1 MVWVIAFGE
10 LFFGDLW
17 CVVWGYGGM
26 RTHFSLLNPDRR
38 QIVARDWIRVAL
50 GMFAVAFG
58 ANLFAPLLPAYRIT
72 DALNQSQV
80 TFLFAI
86 YVAGLIPALLICG
99 PLSDRLGRRA
109 IIRPALITSAAGSV
123 VLLTGVWFHFPSL
136 LIGRLIVGIS
146 MGMVMAAGAS
156 WIKEIAPVAPQISAR
171 RATVALSAGFSLGPL
186 ASGLV
191 AEFAPRPDVIPYLVH
206 LALLLGI
213 TPLTWNASG
222 GLPTSAHSD
231 TPQRFFSSA
240 TLSPRF
246 LWAVAAWAPWV
257 FGAACT
263 SFVVLPTIAES
274 SYPIAFAGLIACIT
288 MGTGVLVQPL
298 VTRISSS
305 SFIPPAIFG
314 LGLTTVGMLL
324 SLIVALTQNVWSVF
338 PAALTLGAAYGVMM
352 VSGLREVQIIA
363 PPAELGAAT
372 AIYYSLTYVGFFAPF
387 VISFAAPKFGF
398 VPVFVF
404 GAIIAMVSMYPVAK
418 VAQSAVRSDGAS

>member
-1 MVWVIAFGE
+1 M
-10 LFFGDLW
+10 
-17 CVVWGYGGM
+17 
-26 RTHFSLLNPDRR
+26 
-38 QIVARDWIRVAL
+38 ARDWIRVAL

-86 YVAGLIPALLICG
+86 YVAGLIPALLVCG

-136 LIGRLIVGIS
+136 LIGRLVVGIS

-206 LALLLGI
+206 LALLLSI
-213 TPLTWNASG
+213 APLTWNASG
-222 GLPTSAHSD
+222 GLPTSAPSD

-398 VPVFVF
+398 VPVFIF
-404 GAIIAMVSMYPVAK
+404 GAIIALVSMYPVAK

>member
-1 MVWVIAFGE
+1 MI
-10 LFFGDLW
+10 
-17 CVVWGYGGM
+17 
-26 RTHFSLLNPDRR
+26 
-38 QIVARDWIRVAL
+38 RDWIRVAL

-136 LIGRLIVGIS
+136 LIGRLVVGIS

>member
-1 MVWVIAFGE
+1 M
-10 LFFGDLW
+10 
-17 CVVWGYGGM
+17 
-26 RTHFSLLNPDRR
+26 
-38 QIVARDWIRVAL
+38 ARDWIRVAL

-86 YVAGLIPALLICG
+86 YVAGLIPALLVCG

-136 LIGRLIVGIS
+136 LIGRLVVGIS

-191 AEFAPRPDVIPYLVH
+191 AEYAPRPDVIPYLVH
-206 LALLLGI
+206 LALLLSI
-213 TPLTWNASG
+213 APLTWNASG
-222 GLPTSAHSD
+222 GLPTSAPSD

-398 VPVFVF
+398 VPVFIF
-404 GAIIAMVSMYPVAK
+404 GAIIALVSMYPVAK

>member
-1 MVWVIAFGE
+1 M
-10 LFFGDLW
+10 
-17 CVVWGYGGM
+17 
-26 RTHFSLLNPDRR
+26 
-38 QIVARDWIRVAL
+38 ARDWIRVAL

-191 AEFAPRPDVIPYLVH
+191 AEFAPRPDVIPYLAH

-404 GAIIAMVSMYPVAK
+404 GAIIALVSMYPVAK
-418 VAQSAVRSDGAS
+418 VAQSAVRSERAS

>member
-1 MVWVIAFGE
+1 MI
-10 LFFGDLW
+10 
-17 CVVWGYGGM
+17 
-26 RTHFSLLNPDRR
+26 
-38 QIVARDWIRVAL
+38 RDWIRVAL

-109 IIRPALITSAAGSV
+109 IIRPALITSAVGSA

-136 LIGRLIVGIS
+136 LVGRLIIGIS

-191 AEFAPRPDVIPYLVH
+191 AEFTPRPDVIPYLVH
-206 LALLLGI
+206 LALLLSI

-222 GLPTSAHSD
+222 GLPAAGHSD
-231 TPQRFFSSA
+231 SPQRFFSSA

-274 SYPIAFAGLIACIT
+274 HYPIAFAGLIACIT

-324 SLIVALTQNVWSVF
+324 SLIVVLTQNVWSVF
-338 PAALTLGAAYGVMM
+338 PAALALGAAYGVMM

-404 GAIIAMVSMYPVAK
+404 GAIIALVSMYPVAK

>member
-1 MVWVIAFGE
+1 M
-10 LFFGDLW
+10 
-17 CVVWGYGGM
+17 
-26 RTHFSLLNPDRR
+26 
-38 QIVARDWIRVAL
+38 ARDWIRVAL

-136 LIGRLIVGIS
+136 LIGRLVVGIS

-338 PAALTLGAAYGVMM
+338 PAALPLGAAYGVMM

-404 GAIIAMVSMYPVAK
+404 GAIIALVSMYPVAK

>member
-1 MVWVIAFGE
+1 M
-10 LFFGDLW
+10 
-17 CVVWGYGGM
+17 
-26 RTHFSLLNPDRR
+26 
-38 QIVARDWIRVAL
+38 ARDWIRVAL

-136 LIGRLIVGIS
+136 LIGRLVVGIS

-222 GLPTSAHSD
+222 GLPTSAPSD

-398 VPVFVF
+398 VPVFIF
-404 GAIIAMVSMYPVAK
+404 GAIIALVSMYPVAK
-418 VAQSAVRSDGAS
+418 VAQSAVRSVGAS

>member
-1 MVWVIAFGE
+1 M
-10 LFFGDLW
+10 
-17 CVVWGYGGM
+17 
-26 RTHFSLLNPDRR
+26 
-38 QIVARDWIRVAL
+38 ARDWIRVAL

-136 LIGRLIVGIS
+136 LIGRLVVGIS

-404 GAIIAMVSMYPVAK
+404 GAIIALVSMYPVAK

>member
-1 MVWVIAFGE
+1 
-10 LFFGDLW
+10 
-17 CVVWGYGGM
+17 
-26 RTHFSLLNPDRR
+26 
-38 QIVARDWIRVAL
+38 
-50 GMFAVAFG
+50 
-58 ANLFAPLLPAYRIT
+58 
-72 DALNQSQV
+72 
-80 TFLFAI
+80 
-86 YVAGLIPALLICG
+86 
-99 PLSDRLGRRA
+99 
-109 IIRPALITSAAGSV
+109 
-123 VLLTGVWFHFPSL
+123 
-136 LIGRLIVGIS
+136 

-191 AEFAPRPDVIPYLVH
+191 AEFTPRPDVIPYLVH
-206 LALLLGI
+206 LALLLFI
-213 TPLTWNASG
+213 APITWNASG
-222 GLPTSAHSD
+222 GLPNAAHSD
-231 TPQRFFSSA
+231 SPQRFFSSA

-274 SYPIAFAGLIACIT
+274 RYPIAFAGLIACIT

-338 PAALTLGAAYGVMM
+338 PAALALGAAYGVMM

-398 VPVFVF
+398 VPVFIF
-404 GAIIAMVSMYPVAK
+404 GAIIALVSTYPVAK

>member
-1 MVWVIAFGE
+1 M
-10 LFFGDLW
+10 
-17 CVVWGYGGM
+17 
-26 RTHFSLLNPDRR
+26 T
-38 QIVARDWIRVAL
+38 RDWIRVAL
-50 GMFAVAFG
+50 GMFVVAFG
-58 ANLFAPLLPAYRIT
+58 ANLFAPLLPAYRMV
-72 DALNQSQV
+72 DSLNQSQV

-86 YVAGLIPALLICG
+86 YVAGLIPALLIGG
-99 PLSDRLGRRA
+99 PLSDRIGRRA
-109 IIRPALITSAAGSV
+109 VIRPALITAALGSL
-123 VLLTGVWFHFPSL
+123 VLLTGVWFEFASL
-136 LIGRLIVGIS
+136 MVGRLIVGIS

-156 WIKEIAPVAPQISAR
+156 WIKEIAPVAPQVSAR
-171 RATVALSAGFSLGPL
+171 RATIALSAGFSLGPL

-206 LALLLGI
+206 LALLLI
-213 TPLTWNASG
+213 IAPLTWNASG
-222 GLPTSAHSD
+222 GLPLEDSKNNPS
-231 TPQRFFSSA
+231 RFFSPA
-240 TLSPRF
+240 ILSPRF

-257 FGAACT
+257 FGSACT

-274 SYPIAFAGLIACIT
+274 RYPIAFAGLIACIT

-314 LGLTTVGMLL
+314 LSLTTVGMLL

-338 PAALTLGAAYGVMM
+338 PAALALGAAYGVMM

-387 VISFAAPKFGF
+387 IISLAAPKFGF
-398 VPVFVF
+398 VPVFIF
-404 GAIIAMVSMYPVAK
+404 GAVIALVSTYPVAK

>member
-1 MVWVIAFGE
+1 M
-10 LFFGDLW
+10 
-17 CVVWGYGGM
+17 
-26 RTHFSLLNPDRR
+26 
-38 QIVARDWIRVAL
+38 ARDWIRVAL

-136 LIGRLIVGIS
+136 LIGRLVVGIS

-404 GAIIAMVSMYPVAK
+404 GAIIALVSMCPVAK

>member
-1 MVWVIAFGE
+1 MLPHCSIPTDESPQEATVI
-10 LFFGDLW
+10 
-17 CVVWGYGGM
+17 
-26 RTHFSLLNPDRR
+26 
-38 QIVARDWIRVAL
+38 RDWIRVAL

-136 LIGRLIVGIS
+136 LIGRLVVGIS

>member
-1 MVWVIAFGE
+1 MI
-10 LFFGDLW
+10 
-17 CVVWGYGGM
+17 
-26 RTHFSLLNPDRR
+26 
-38 QIVARDWIRVAL
+38 RDWIRVAL

-404 GAIIAMVSMYPVAK
+404 GAIIALVSMYPVAK
-418 VAQSAVRSDGAS
+418 VAQSAVRPDGAS

>member
-1 MVWVIAFGE
+1 M
-10 LFFGDLW
+10 
-17 CVVWGYGGM
+17 
-26 RTHFSLLNPDRR
+26 
-38 QIVARDWIRVAL
+38 ARDWIRVAL

-136 LIGRLIVGIS
+136 LIGRLVVGIS

-222 GLPTSAHSD
+222 GLPTSAPSD

-324 SLIVALTQNVWSVF
+324 SLIVALPQNVWSVF

-398 VPVFVF
+398 VPVFIF
-404 GAIIAMVSMYPVAK
+404 GAIIALVSMYPVAK
-418 VAQSAVRSDGAS
+418 VAQSAVRSVGAS

>member
-1 MVWVIAFGE
+1 M
-10 LFFGDLW
+10 
-17 CVVWGYGGM
+17 
-26 RTHFSLLNPDRR
+26 
-38 QIVARDWIRVAL
+38 ARDWIRVAL

-136 LIGRLIVGIS
+136 LIGRLVVGIS

-206 LALLLGI
+206 LALLFSI

-222 GLPTSAHSD
+222 GLPTSEHSD
-231 TPQRFFSSA
+231 APQRFFSSA

-263 SFVVLPTIAES
+263 SFVVLPTIAAS
-274 SYPIAFAGLIACIT
+274 RYPIAFAGLIACIT

-338 PAALTLGAAYGVMM
+338 PAALALGAAYGVMM

-363 PPAELGAAT
+363 PTAELGAAT

-398 VPVFVF
+398 VPVFIF
-404 GAIIAMVSMYPVAK
+404 GACIALISMYPVSRA
-418 VAQSAVRSDGAS
+418 AQSAVASEEPS

>member
-1 MVWVIAFGE
+1 M
-10 LFFGDLW
+10 
-17 CVVWGYGGM
+17 
-26 RTHFSLLNPDRR
+26 
-38 QIVARDWIRVAL
+38 ARDWIRVAL

-123 VLLTGVWFHFPSL
+123 VLLTGIWFHFPSL
-136 LIGRLIVGIS
+136 LVGRLIIGIS

-206 LALLLGI
+206 LALLLSI
-213 TPLTWNASG
+213 APLTWNASG
-222 GLPTSAHSD
+222 GLPTSAPSD

-398 VPVFVF
+398 VPVFIF
-404 GAIIAMVSMYPVAK
+404 GAIIALVSTYPVAK

>member
-1 MVWVIAFGE
+1 M
-10 LFFGDLW
+10 
-17 CVVWGYGGM
+17 
-26 RTHFSLLNPDRR
+26 
-38 QIVARDWIRVAL
+38 ARDWIRVAL

-86 YVAGLIPALLICG
+86 YVAGLIPALLVCG

-136 LIGRLIVGIS
+136 LIGRLVVGIS

-222 GLPTSAHSD
+222 GLPTSAPSD

-398 VPVFVF
+398 VPVFIF
-404 GAIIAMVSMYPVAK
+404 GAIIALVSMYPVAK

>member
-1 MVWVIAFGE
+1 
-10 LFFGDLW
+10 
-17 CVVWGYGGM
+17 
-26 RTHFSLLNPDRR
+26 
-38 QIVARDWIRVAL
+38 
-50 GMFAVAFG
+50 MFAVAFG

-86 YVAGLIPALLICG
+86 YVAGLIPALLVCG

-136 LIGRLIVGIS
+136 LIGRLVVGIS

-206 LALLLGI
+206 LALLLSI
-213 TPLTWNASG
+213 APLTWNASG
-222 GLPTSAHSD
+222 GLPTSAPSD
-231 TPQRFFSSA
+231 NPQRFFSSA

-398 VPVFVF
+398 VPVFIF
-404 GAIIAMVSMYPVAK
+404 GAIIALVSMYPVAK

>member
-1 MVWVIAFGE
+1 M
-10 LFFGDLW
+10 
-17 CVVWGYGGM
+17 
-26 RTHFSLLNPDRR
+26 
-38 QIVARDWIRVAL
+38 ARDWIRVAL

-136 LIGRLIVGIS
+136 LIGRLVVGIS

-222 GLPTSAHSD
+222 GLPPSAHSD

-404 GAIIAMVSMYPVAK
+404 GAIIALVSMYPVAK

>member
-1 MVWVIAFGE
+1 M
-10 LFFGDLW
+10 
-17 CVVWGYGGM
+17 
-26 RTHFSLLNPDRR
+26 
-38 QIVARDWIRVAL
+38 ARDWIRVAL

-136 LIGRLIVGIS
+136 LIGRLVVGIS

-274 SYPIAFAGLIACIT
+274 SFPIAFAGLIACIT

-404 GAIIAMVSMYPVAK
+404 GAIIALVSMYPVAK

>member
-1 MVWVIAFGE
+1 
-10 LFFGDLW
+10 
-17 CVVWGYGGM
+17 
-26 RTHFSLLNPDRR
+26 
-38 QIVARDWIRVAL
+38 
-50 GMFAVAFG
+50 MFAVAFG

-86 YVAGLIPALLICG
+86 YVAGLIPALLVCG

-123 VLLTGVWFHFPSL
+123 VLPTGVWFHFPSL
-136 LIGRLIVGIS
+136 LIGRLVVGIS

-206 LALLLGI
+206 LALLLSI
-213 TPLTWNASG
+213 APLTWNASG
-222 GLPTSAHSD
+222 GLPTSAPSD

-398 VPVFVF
+398 VPVFIF
-404 GAIIAMVSMYPVAK
+404 GAIIALVSMYPVAK

>member
-1 MVWVIAFGE
+1 M
-10 LFFGDLW
+10 
-17 CVVWGYGGM
+17 
-26 RTHFSLLNPDRR
+26 
-38 QIVARDWIRVAL
+38 ARDWIRVAL

-136 LIGRLIVGIS
+136 LIGRLVVGIS

-222 GLPTSAHSD
+222 GLPTSAPSD

-314 LGLTTVGMLL
+314 LGLTTFGMLL

-398 VPVFVF
+398 VPVFIF
-404 GAIIAMVSMYPVAK
+404 GAIIALVSMYPVAK

>member
-1 MVWVIAFGE
+1 
-10 LFFGDLW
+10 
-17 CVVWGYGGM
+17 
-26 RTHFSLLNPDRR
+26 
-38 QIVARDWIRVAL
+38 
-50 GMFAVAFG
+50 MFAVAFG

-136 LIGRLIVGIS
+136 LIGRLVVGIS

>member
-1 MVWVIAFGE
+1 M
-10 LFFGDLW
+10 
-17 CVVWGYGGM
+17 
-26 RTHFSLLNPDRR
+26 
-38 QIVARDWIRVAL
+38 ARDWIRVAL

-404 GAIIAMVSMYPVAK
+404 GAIIALVSMYPVAK

>member
-1 MVWVIAFGE
+1 M
-10 LFFGDLW
+10 
-17 CVVWGYGGM
+17 
-26 RTHFSLLNPDRR
+26 
-38 QIVARDWIRVAL
+38 ARDWIRVAL

-86 YVAGLIPALLICG
+86 YVAGLIPALLVCG

-136 LIGRLIVGIS
+136 LIGRLVVGIS

-206 LALLLGI
+206 LALLLSI
-213 TPLTWNASG
+213 APLTWNASG
-222 GLPTSAHSD
+222 GLPTSAPSD

-398 VPVFVF
+398 VPVFIF
-404 GAIIAMVSMYPVAK
+404 GAIIALVSTYPVAK